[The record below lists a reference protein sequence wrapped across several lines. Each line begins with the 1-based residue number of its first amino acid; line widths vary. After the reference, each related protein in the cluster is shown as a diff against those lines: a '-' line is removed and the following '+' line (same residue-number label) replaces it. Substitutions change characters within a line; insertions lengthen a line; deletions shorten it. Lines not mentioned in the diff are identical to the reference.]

1 MTPGMLCALTCTS
14 YRLHAC
20 TGVPR
25 TFVWSLWAC
34 RERPVSRSA
43 VGRAGG
49 GNQARDTGR
58 RRSGADPASAQ
69 HLHLV
74 AWRGTELSAVVG
86 HMEQQRRRL
95 VGAQV
100 GWSAT
105 DAAISSSTAT
115 RGQEVVITVVSC
127 DDYMVDWRASFV
139 GGVPTDTGARHPP
152 TDKAV
157 GCPQAPRRRSPRH
170 ASLPLG
176 I

>member
-86 HMEQQRRRL
+86 HIEQQRRRL

-105 DAAISSSTAT
+105 DAAISSSTMTLAK
-115 RGQEVVITVVSC
+115 S
-127 DDYMVDWRASFV
+127 
-139 GGVPTDTGARHPP
+139 
-152 TDKAV
+152 AV
-157 GCPQAPRRRSPRH
+157 GNACRS
-170 ASLPLG
+170 ANSWSICMLLSLVERQWALLWPVGRSDRPSEMHGLATTHF
-176 I
+176 ITANFLS

>member
-20 TGVPR
+20 TGVPC

-49 GNQARDTGR
+49 GNQARETGR
-58 RRSGADPASAQ
+58 RRCRASPGNAQ
-69 HLHLV
+69 HLHFV
-74 AWRGTELSAVVG
+74 ACEGVELPEVVG
-86 HMEQQRRRL
+86 HIEQQRRRL

-105 DAAISSSTAT
+105 DAAISSSTMTLAK
-115 RGQEVVITVVSC
+115 S
-127 DDYMVDWRASFV
+127 
-139 GGVPTDTGARHPP
+139 
-152 TDKAV
+152 AV
-157 GCPQAPRRRSPRH
+157 GNACRSANSWSICMLLSLVECQQALMLTLR
-170 ASLPLG
+170 PLVRP
-176 I
+176 

>member
-74 AWRGTELSAVVG
+74 AWRGTELSAVAG
-86 HMEQQRRRL
+86 HIEEQRRRL
-95 VGAQV
+95 WGH
-100 GWSAT
+100 
-105 DAAISSSTAT
+105 
-115 RGQEVVITVVSC
+115 RL
-127 DDYMVDWRASFV
+127 
-139 GGVPTDTGARHPP
+139 GGRRPT
-152 TDKAV
+152 
-157 GCPQAPRRRSPRH
+157 RRSARARPH
-170 ASLPLG
+170 AVKRWSSPSSRATTIWLIGVLLSLVECQQALLLTLRPLVRP
-176 I
+176 

>member
-25 TFVWSLWAC
+25 TFVWSLWVC

-49 GNQARDTGR
+49 GNQARETGR

-74 AWRGTELSAVVG
+74 AWRGTGLLAVAG
-86 HMEQQRRRL
+86 HIDQQRRRL
-95 VGAQV
+95 VGAKV

-105 DAAISSSTAT
+105 DVAISSSTANA
-115 RGQEVVITVVSC
+115 VKS
-127 DDYMVDWRASFV
+127 WSSPSSRATTFWLNV
-139 GGVPTDTGARHPP
+139 ATLTGAATLSQGR
-152 TDKAV
+152 TRARSDKSFSYGEAN
-157 GCPQAPRRRSPRH
+157 RSTPYM
-170 ASLPLG
+170 